1 MIFRWQSATSNASGC
16 KRPQLATGALRWWA
30 PETRS
35 TMAAPLP
42 GPYEG
47 RRHEVFV
54 CHAGDESKEVVA
66 WPFKRALEAR
76 SQLKV
81 FVDEAD
87 LRPGAPSI
95 ENIKAALA
103 NCKVA
108 VVVFGPR
115 FFESQYCLEEL
126 EMVVELGQVQCKFI
140 YLPVFLWL
148 TVGEVKERALDH
160 GGRNFADRVVRTTGI
175 RHQGDIISGRDKMVD
190 ETVNQVCNQV
200 QNMLEAASAQGPAII
215 TPTNQAMSNILGL
228 GCILY
233 KGEFES
239 GTFHPQRPE
248 TLQSR
253 IAQAVTQWR
262 V

>member
-126 EMVVELGQVQCKFI
+126 EMVVELGQV
-140 YLPVFLWL
+140 
-148 TVGEVKERALDH
+148 
-160 GGRNFADRVVRTTGI
+160 VRTTGI

-215 TPTNQAMSNILGL
+215 TPTKNLSSAAARDATEPHCA
-228 GCILY
+228 GCHTMA
-233 KGEFES
+233 G
-239 GTFHPQRPE
+239 
-248 TLQSR
+248 
-253 IAQAVTQWR
+253 VTCAL
-262 V
+262 

>member
-126 EMVVELGQVQCKFI
+126 EMVVELGQV
-140 YLPVFLWL
+140 
-148 TVGEVKERALDH
+148 
-160 GGRNFADRVVRTTGI
+160 VRTTGI